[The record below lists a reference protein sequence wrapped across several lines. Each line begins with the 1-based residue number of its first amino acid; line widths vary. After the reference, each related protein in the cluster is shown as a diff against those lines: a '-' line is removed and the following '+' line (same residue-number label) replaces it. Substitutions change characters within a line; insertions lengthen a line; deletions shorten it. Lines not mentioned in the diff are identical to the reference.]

1 MSYITC
7 VFPDDGL
14 LQRGRNVPLY

>member
-7 VFPDDGL
+7 VAL
-14 LQRGRNVPLY
+14 MMT